1 MRQQSGLATHEGR
14 QAQELLKKI
23 RAKGGVREALR
34 MERLAK
40 RAEVHPDPE
49 IAALAL
55 QWARLL
61 LSAEPRYAR
70 LEASRWLRVRAFVV
84 EIISAGFVQDFSRS
98 VHERR
103 SRRLA
108 QRIVLA
114 QERRG
119 A

>member
-14 QAQELLKKI
+14 QSQELLKKI
-23 RAKGGVREALR
+23 RAKGGVKEALR

-40 RAEVHPDPE
+40 RGEVHPDPE
-49 IAALAL
+49 IAESALR
-55 QWARLL
+55 WARLV
-61 LSAEPRYAR
+61 LSVEPRYAR
-70 LEASRWLRVRAFVV
+70 LEASRWLRAPAFVV
-84 EIISAGFVQDFSRS
+84 EIISAGFVRDFSGWI
-98 VHERR
+98 HERR